1 MYVSDLPSAKKR
13 IAQLTT
19 LIQKYDYEYYVLA
32 APSILDN
39 EYDDLLKELQQLE
52 QLFPELISKYSP
64 TQRVAGLVSKDF
76 ISVKHKT
83 AMLSLSNAF
92 SDEEVKDFNK
102 RNYEKL
108 ENLNIKNIFLEYVCE
123 PKIDGLAVNLLYKN
137 GILESAATRGDGNCG
152 EDVTINCRTIK
163 DIPLQLLNYV
173 DSHTEEIEIRG
184 EVYMKKTVFNELVIQ
199 AKQNGEKILVNTRNA
214 AAGSLRQLDPRV
226 TARRK
231 LSFLA
236 YGAINLSGC
245 YSQLDVLKQLKQFG
259 VPVCDFILKASNI
272 EECLNFYHNI
282 LNNRNNLDYDIDG
295 VVYKVNNLQ
304 YQEQLGFIAK
314 APKWAIAHKFP
325 AQEVVTRLLDVDFQ
339 VGRTGAITPVAK
351 LESVFVSGVMISNAT
366 LHNIDE
372 ITRKDL
378 KIGDWVIVRRA
389 GDVIPEVVMALVERR
404 DPTELKNIVFPEQCP
419 SCHSTIK
426 KIDGEIIIK
435 CNSGIKCPA
444 QIKEKIKHFAS
455 KKAMNIDGLGDKLIE
470 QLFDNKI
477 ISNITDLYNIKF
489 IQLIN
494 LERMGDKSANN
505 LLEAISNS
513 KNTTFAKFLYALGI
527 NDVGEETAKLL
538 SKIYNNLNNLMQAS
552 VEDLSNIHGIGVVI
566 AENIYNFF
574 QEQHNK
580 IIINNLISDIGITFV
595 ETTNDDGLSINQSI
609 NNQIRNKIF
618 VFTGSLSKFTREDA
632 KILLE
637 RYGAKVSSGIS
648 KKTDYLIVGKNPGSK
663 LQEAQSLGIIILTEE
678 EFLNL
683 FV

>member
-1 MYVSDLPSAKKR
+1 MYLSDLPSAKKR
-13 IAQLTT
+13 IEQLTN

-39 EYDDLLKELQQLE
+39 EYDSLLKELQQLE

-76 ISVKHKT
+76 ASVKHKT

-92 SDEEVKDFNK
+92 SDEEVKEFDK
-102 RNYEKL
+102 RNHEKL
-108 ENLNIKNIFLEYVCE
+108 ENLNIKNTFLEYVCE
-123 PKIDGLAVNLLYKN
+123 PKIDGLAVNLLYKK
-137 GILESAATRGDGNCG
+137 GILESASTRGDGNSG
-152 EDVTINCRTIK
+152 EDVTVNCRAIK
-163 DIPLQLLNYV
+163 DIPLQLLHYSDN
-173 DSHTEEIEIRG
+173 HTEEIEIRG
-184 EVYMKKTVFNELVIQ
+184 EVYMKKTVFNELAIQ

-245 YSQLDVLKQLKQFG
+245 YSQFDVLKQLKQFG
-259 VPVCDFILKASNI
+259 FAVCDFILKASNI
-272 EECLNFYHNI
+272 EECLNFYHNT
-282 LNNRNNLDYDIDG
+282 LNYRNNLDYDIDG

-325 AQEVVTRLLDVDFQ
+325 AQEAVTRLLDVDFQ

-351 LESVFVSGVMISNAT
+351 LEPVFVSGVMISNAT

-404 DPTELKNIVFPEQCP
+404 EPKELKNIVFPEQCP
-419 SCHSTIK
+419 SCQSKIK

-444 QIKEKIKHFAS
+444 QIKEKIKHFSS
-455 KKAMNIDGLGDKLIE
+455 KKAMDIDGLGDKLIE

-489 IQLIN
+489 VQLVN
-494 LERMGDKSANN
+494 LERMGEKSANN
-505 LLEAISNS
+505 LLEAILNS
-513 KNTTFAKFLYALGI
+513 KNTTFSKFLYALGI

-538 SKIYNNLNNLMQAS
+538 SKTYNNLNNLMQAS
-552 VEDLSNIHGIGVVI
+552 VEDLSNIHGIGIVI

-580 IIINNLISDIGITFV
+580 IIINNFISDIGITFF
-595 ETTNDDGLSINQSI
+595 ETTNDDGLSIN
-609 NNQIRNKIF
+609 NQFRDKIF
-618 VFTGSLSKFTREDA
+618 VLTGSLSKFTREDA

-637 RYGAKVSSGIS
+637 RYGAKVSSVIS

-683 FV
+683 FVQ